1 MIEGFTVHLY
11 NSTTDRVAA
20 DPHGG
25 LIFTDQSGMVHRAVL
40 PVRAFPIDAADEGVS
55 LVGSEGHE
63 LAWIVRLSDV
73 DVPTRNLIAAELARR
88 EFMPVI
94 ERLEAV
100 STFGTPSTWSVVT
113 DRGYTRFVLKGEED
127 IRRLRNR
134 ALLITDSHGVTYHV
148 VDLQALD
155 RTSRRLLD
163 RFL

>member
-1 MIEGFTVHLY
+1 MIEGFTEHLY
-11 NSTTDRVAA
+11 NSATDSVAA

-25 LIFTDQSGMVHRAVL
+25 LLFTDQSGVVHRAVV

-63 LAWIVRLSDV
+63 LAWIDRLSEIDEAS
-73 DVPTRNLIAAELARR
+73 RKLIAAELSRR

-94 ERLEAV
+94 ERLETV
-100 STFGTPSTWSVVT
+100 STFGTPSTWSVMT
-113 DRGYTRFVLKGEED
+113 DRGRTRFVLKGEED

-148 VDLQALD
+148 LDLLALD